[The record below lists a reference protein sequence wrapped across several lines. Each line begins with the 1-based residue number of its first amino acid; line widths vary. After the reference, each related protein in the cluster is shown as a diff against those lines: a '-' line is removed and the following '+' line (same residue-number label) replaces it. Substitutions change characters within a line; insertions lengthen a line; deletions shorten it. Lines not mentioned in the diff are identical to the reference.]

1 MAEKVTLEVTEDELW
16 LIKIALNG
24 HKYDLNRQIREQM
37 EKALKAT
44 CKEEKERAQRIK
56 KSLEKEKELTQNLRE
71 RLKNR
76 EA

>member
-16 LIKIALNG
+16 LIKMALNG
-24 HKYDLNRQIREQM
+24 HKYDLGRQIREQM
-37 EKALKAT
+37 EKELEAT

-56 KSLEKEKELTQNLRE
+56 KSLEEEKALTQNLRE

-76 EA
+76 EK